1 MRYGKTKVFG
11 GVVVCMLL
19 VFGMAAVASAKIPEG
34 FRDIKLG
41 MQKSQVLDLL
51 KKSPR
56 HFSYDELGGQ
66 IGEIIRGDDLFRYA
80 TYRFDDKGV
89 LVEIRLHMREILGKE
104 RVLEVF
110 NAQHDL
116 KLGSVPKAVESG
128 VSIEVQDNSLVM
140 RMVPN
145 RETHASKGKPQ

>member
-1 MRYGKTKVFG
+1 MSYGATKVFG
-11 GVVVCMLL
+11 RVVVCMLL
-19 VFGMAAVASAKIPEG
+19 VLGISALASARIPEG

-41 MQKSQVLDLL
+41 MQKSQVLELL
-51 KKSPR
+51 QKGPR

-66 IGEIIRGDDLFRYA
+66 IGEIVRGDDLFRYA
-80 TYRFDDKGV
+80 TYRFDDSGV

-140 RMVPN
+140 KMVPN
-145 RETHASKGKPQ
+145 RETHAYKGKP

>member
-1 MRYGKTKVFG
+1 MSYSATKVFG

-19 VFGMAAVASAKIPEG
+19 VLSIASAALGKIPEG

-41 MQKSQVLDLL
+41 MQKSQVLELL
-51 KKSPR
+51 QKSPR

-80 TYRFDDKGV
+80 TYRFDDNGI
-89 LVEIRLHMREILGKE
+89 LVEIQLHMREILGKE
-104 RVLEVF
+104 RVLEMF

-128 VSIEVQDNSLVM
+128 ISIEVKENSLIM
-140 RMVPN
+140 KMVPN
-145 RETHASKGKPQ
+145 RETHASKGKP

>member
-1 MRYGKTKVFG
+1 
-11 GVVVCMLL
+11 
-19 VFGMAAVASAKIPEG
+19 
-34 FRDIKLG
+34 
-41 MQKSQVLDLL
+41 
-51 KKSPR
+51 
-56 HFSYDELGGQ
+56 
-66 IGEIIRGDDLFRYA
+66 
-80 TYRFDDKGV
+80 
-89 LVEIRLHMREILGKE
+89 MREILGKE